1 MLSQHASRPTTPGD
15 QMRTAQPQALS
26 LQHGLSGSQVCGG
39 ALDSSPLLFVDI
51 AACANLSHVYAF
63 R

>member
-1 MLSQHASRPTTPGD
+1 
-15 QMRTAQPQALS
+15 MRTAQPQALS